1 LKKLLPA
8 LFVAL
13 VLLGSGR
20 ALSEGRALVPTDGV
34 RDPVFAVLL
43 GFVLDDHVGTLDSTT
58 IRSEVEKIKR
68 KPKLPYRMIAA
79 VTRTPATIESRSSA
93 EGGTNGQALDLSA
106 VPSTHL
112 VTSRFTSVIDLPVP
126 YQILGYHP
134 GSFQGNAELHF
145 EEIPIGTRRVPH
157 FVEEDGKVMPRPF
170 TIDEARIYLLVDG
183 ALDVD
188 IHGWLDRLAGGKLDD
203 TRLAAIIVF
212 RKDSKLYGMAIGYN
226 RKGQPRS
233 GTIAFAEDKILYP
246 NSPDLKAVAREM
258 RREIEEMSPGLPAHY
273 TGW

>member
-1 LKKLLPA
+1 M
-8 LFVAL
+8 
-13 VLLGSGR
+13 
-20 ALSEGRALVPTDGV
+20 

-43 GFVLDDHVGTLDSTT
+43 GFVLDDHVGTLDSTEVRT
-58 IRSEVEKIKR
+58 EVEKIKR

-79 VTRTPATIESRSSA
+79 VTRTPATTESRLSA
-93 EGGTNGQALDLSA
+93 EHEGGTNGQALDLSA

-112 VTSRFTSVIDLPVP
+112 VTSRFTTAIDLPVP

-134 GSFQGNAELHF
+134 GSFQGNAEIHF
-145 EEIPIGTRRVPH
+145 EEVPIGNRRVPY
-157 FVEEDGKVMPRPF
+157 FVEVDGEVVPRPF
-170 TIDEARIYLLVDG
+170 TIEEARLYLLVDG
-183 ALDVD
+183 ALDID

-203 TRLAAIIVF
+203 TRLAAIVVF
-212 RKDSKLYGMAIGYN
+212 KKDANLYGMAIGYN

-246 NSPDLKAVAREM
+246 NPPELKAVAREM